1 MSEKNTSLNIE
12 NDIPIKKHTSKS
24 FVAAVILGIFIGLAV
39 IIPGVSGSTIA
50 IIFGLYTGMLYA
62 FGNILTDFRRCF
74 AFLLPIGIGVVV
86 GFAGGFLIIQKF
98 FEPYIFRVICLFVG
112 LMIGATPSLTAE
124 IKGTKVTP
132 LRVILFCVGVAIPV
146 AIGVVSI
153 LLSSGTSA
161 SGGAFEVIEPWRIAA
176 YFPLGFIVSVT
187 QIVPG
192 LSATAI
198 LMAFGQFAPIL
209 DSLHLDYLLN
219 NPLAIL
225 LFASLGIGFVCGIVV
240 VSRIFS
246 AILKKHKTT
255 AFFAVIGLSFGS
267 IASMFINT
275 DVFAV
280 YGEWAK
286 GGIPLP
292 TVLIAAA
299 LLALGFALSFFLT
312 RYELSHTQK

>member
-1 MSEKNTSLNIE
+1 MSNKNKTLNAK
-12 NDIPIKKHTSKS
+12 NDTPIKKYTPKL
-24 FVAAVILGIFIGLAV
+24 FMTAMILGVFIGLAV

-50 IIFGLYTGMLYA
+50 IIFGLYTAMLYA
-62 FGNILTDFRRCF
+62 FGNILTDFKRCF
-74 AFLLPIGIGVVV
+74 TFLFPIGIGVVI
-86 GFAGGFLIIQKF
+86 GFGAGFLVIQKF
-98 FEPYIFRVICLFVG
+98 FEPYIFQIICLFVG
-112 LMIGATPSLTAE
+112 LMIGAIPALTVE
-124 IKGTKVTP
+124 IKGEKISA
-132 LRVILFCVGVAIPV
+132 LRASLFCIGVSIPV
-146 AIGVVSI
+146 AIGIISI
-153 LLSSGTSA
+153 ILSADAPA
-161 SGGAFEVIEPWRIAA
+161 SDGAFEIIEPWRIAA
-176 YFPLGFIVSVT
+176 YFPLGFIVSIT

-219 NPLAIL
+219 NPAAIL
-225 LFASLGIGFVCGIVV
+225 LFASLGFGFVCGIII

-267 IASMFINT
+267 IASMFINP

-286 GGIPLP
+286 NGVSLP
-292 TVLIAAA
+292 TAIIAAV
-299 LLALGFALSFFLT
+299 LLVIGFIPSFFLT
-312 RYELSHTQK
+312 RYELKNNQK

>member
-24 FVAAVILGIFIGLAV
+24 FVAAVILGVFIGLAV

-112 LMIGATPSLTAE
+112 LMIGATPALTAE

-146 AIGVVSI
+146 AIGVLSI

-286 GGIPLP
+286 SGIPLP